1 MSSRIEQY
9 PTEFPPQEQK
19 LPGLHAK
26 MTPEPFYDNPEY
38 KGSEKLK
45 NKVALITGGDSGIG
59 RSVAVFFA
67 REGADVSIV
76 YLPEEEVDAQ
86 VTKKAVEKEG
96 KKCLLLSGDLRT
108 KKFCEEVVE
117 KTVQEYGKLDV
128 LVNHAGKQYYQDEFV
143 NVTEEHLLDTFQTN
157 VYPYFWVSQAAVK
170 HLKKGSC
177 IIFTNSINSYKG
189 NDRLIDYS
197 ASKGAGTV
205 LTMSLAQNLAEKGI
219 RVNAVA
225 PGPIWTPLIPGSFP
239 ADEVKEFGQNSLM
252 KRAGQPE
259 ECAPAYVFLA
269 SEICS
274 SYLTGQTIHPN
285 GGKWFQ

>member
-1 MSSRIEQY
+1 MRQR
-9 PTEFPPQEQK
+9 Q
-19 LPGLHAK
+19 
-26 MTPEPFYDNPEY
+26 
-38 KGSEKLK
+38 
-45 NKVALITGGDSGIG
+45 
-59 RSVAVFFA
+59 
-67 REGADVSIV
+67 
-76 YLPEEEVDAQ
+76 
-86 VTKKAVEKEG
+86 KKAVEKEG
-96 KKCLLLSGDLRT
+96 RKCLLIPGDLRE
-108 KKFCEEVVE
+108 KNFCTELVE
-117 KTVQEYGKLDV
+117 KTVKEYGKLDV
-128 LVNHAGKQYYQDEFV
+128 LVNHAGKQYYEEKFE
-143 NVTEEHLLDTFQTN
+143 NITEEHLIDTFKTN
-157 VYPYFWVSQAAVK
+157 VYPYFWVTQAAVK
-170 HLKKGSC
+170 HLKKGSS

-189 NDRLIDYS
+189 NDHLIDYS

-239 ADEVKEFGQNSLM
+239 ADHVAEFGQNALM

-269 SEICS
+269 SEQCS